1 MYIII
6 AHNFIIAVYLFHVH
20 QVQARAWCDWNGTL
34 DSVYDVASAAVRD
47 VGGWCF
53 FCRGVLVG
61 FGCRWRL
68 RAVPDNVCDG
78 WSQYRILRWDVWVL
92 VVEVYEYWWINHYI
106 LMHLLLLLL
115 ILIICIRQ
123 SYKVLIYLSIPIILL
138 YILLNNLQ
146 ILLNA
151 ILRRAI
157 LRCIILILILHV
169 IGIRW
174 HEILLHRWWIT
185 I

>member
-115 ILIICIRQ
+115 ILI
-123 SYKVLIYLSIPIILL
+123 VLIVLVVLLLILIILIILL